1 MNRDM
6 FEKSSTDKIPQ
17 GQEHKATNILREHNW
32 YFLWQSGE
40 WHVIDYFSPTYN
52 TNIGLFPRGTAAIA
66 VFLQIKDLIPAE
78 AQKTAQEYALEHFPE
93 MFRTHT
99 ACGMKPERIHD
110 EYNSADY
117 QECKKIHNAIFY

>member
-1 MNRDM
+1 M
-6 FEKSSTDKIPQ
+6 
-17 GQEHKATNILREHNW
+17 
-32 YFLWQSGE
+32 
-40 WHVIDYFSPTYN
+40 IDYFSTTYN

-78 AQKTAQEYALEHFPE
+78 TQKIAQEYALEHFPE

>member
-40 WHVIDYFSPTYN
+40 WHVIDCFSPTYN

-78 AQKTAQEYALEHFPE
+78 AQKIAQEYALEHFPE

>member
-66 VFLQIKDLIPAE
+66 VFFTNQGFNSRRSAE
-78 AQKTAQEYALEHFPE
+78 N
-93 MFRTHT
+93 RTGIC
-99 ACGMKPERIHD
+99 A
-110 EYNSADY
+110 
-117 QECKKIHNAIFY
+117 

>member
-66 VFLQIKDLIPAE
+66 VFEQVKELIPAE
-78 AQKTAQEYALEHFPE
+78 AQRIALNHALEHFPE
-93 MFRTHT
+93 IFRVHIP
-99 ACGMKPERIHD
+99 CEM
-110 EYNSADY
+110 N
-117 QECKKIHNAIFY
+117 F